1 MFPSFVVG
9 LLIHI
14 IVVVVAVFETLP
26 GDGDCERASESER
39 ATWVEEG
46 AIEMLDCEISALPII
61 LIHAASPDWLFRG
74 DARSS

>member
-26 GDGDCERASESER
+26 GDGERARER
-39 ATWVEEG
+39 ATWVEEE
-46 AIEMLDCEISALPII
+46 AIEMLDCEISAP
-61 LIHAASPDWLFRG
+61 SP
-74 DARSS
+74 